1 MKIILLDD
9 LPTLGRRGE
18 VREVADGYARNYLL
32 PRRLALVATD
42 SNIKNLAQIRTQ
54 QESLS
59 KKAKEDAL
67 GQARRIEA
75 LTLTFTRQAS
85 DEDRLFGSVNV
96 SDLTQA
102 LEAEGVRVEKRRV
115 GLEEPLKA
123 LGEYVIPIDLHP
135 GVTAQLKVVV
145 VRE

>member
-67 GQARRIEA
+67 GQARRIES

-115 GLEEPLKA
+115 SLEEPLKA